1 MDNSVPGSSGSSK
14 RWIEDSVTV
23 AWVPWTLVPRA
34 ISVDAVSAGQLGV
47 FPTLTSG
54 RRGGATAASRCKES
68 LARERAMPESRGQP
82 CYDADQRKK
91 RKGEKERE
99 NRTKEDEVWRRRERP
114 AQKRA
119 NVGKIGGG
127 SQQLLAGMSG
137 NAWDSILKARPRQ
150 SPVMP
155 LRVPLFQHPWGPV

>member
-1 MDNSVPGSSGSSK
+1 
-14 RWIEDSVTV
+14 
-23 AWVPWTLVPRA
+23 
-34 ISVDAVSAGQLGV
+34 
-47 FPTLTSG
+47 
-54 RRGGATAASRCKES
+54 
-68 LARERAMPESRGQP
+68 MPESRGQP
-82 CYDADQRKK
+82 CYEEKKAGVGTENYEERKEEED
-91 RKGEKERE
+91 RER
-99 NRTKEDEVWRRRERP
+99 RIKRRESGGEEKRL

-155 LRVPLFQHPWGPV
+155 PSSTLSLL

>member
-1 MDNSVPGSSGSSK
+1 MVK
-14 RWIEDSVTV
+14 
-23 AWVPWTLVPRA
+23 
-34 ISVDAVSAGQLGV
+34 
-47 FPTLTSG
+47 
-54 RRGGATAASRCKES
+54 KEKEPQRS
-68 LARERAMPESRGQP
+68 TYRERQEA
-82 CYDADQRKK
+82 
-91 RKGEKERE
+91 ERL
-99 NRTKEDEVWRRRERP
+99 

-155 LRVPLFQHPWGPV
+155 LRGPLFSIREAQTQAKALPGDHREKQRDRYRLADRCSKFVRSMGGFGLGEFAGCAKVRLGMTLCQEERSGIV